1 MTWRAPFGEICK
13 KTHSQQAIWWLNGF
27 WNQGAKDD
35 ANIIYD
41 FVQKFKEL
49 EFGEKVIEKKGKA
62 KEKTP
67 EYKEG
72 SDLDE
77 FQAHRFLESQGETL
91 TVVELRKRIEA
102 IDLDKNK
109 RLALSEYL
117 LSRYKKTPEQLVKAP
132 QGDNKKKIDE
142 AEAQVEQVKAA
153 LTDVQQ
159 KLEAQK
165 TAIEQQKIE
174 EAAAKEATERLTKAE
189 EELRAAVADLK
200 KQEEDYKNKITTLE
214 QKTQDSSLSTVA
226 KSKASNELAQLKA
239 EDPLPLR
246 KAKITQEAALR
257 KVEKER
263 KAAEA
268 AKEKAEKAR
277 AESEEKAAQLEV
289 AEKELS
295 AKMSEAEA
303 ALEEIKKEGGVPLG
317 QIWWLE
323 KELAEAR
330 KFVAPRRK

>member
-1 MTWRAPFGEICK
+1 MSWKAPFGEITK

-27 WNQGAKDD
+27 WKSGADKE
-35 ANIIYD
+35 AEKIYQM
-41 FVQKFKEL
+41 VQKFKEL
-49 EFGEKVIEKKGKA
+49 EFGDKIIEKKGKA
-62 KEKTP
+62 KESAP

-72 SDLDE
+72 TEIDE
-77 FQAHRFLESQGETL
+77 FKAHRFLESQGETL
-91 TVVELRKRIEA
+91 TVVELRKRLET
-102 IDLDKNK
+102 IDIDKNK

-117 LSRYKKTPEQLVKAP
+117 LFKYNKTPDALVKAP
-132 QGDNKKKIDE
+132 QGDNKSKVDA

-153 LTDVQQ
+153 LTDVQH

-165 TAIEQQKIE
+165 AALEQQKAE

-189 EELRAAVADLK
+189 EELRAAVEDLK
-200 KQEEDYKNKITTLE
+200 KQEEDYKKKVSTLE
-214 QKTQDSSLSTVA
+214 GKIQDTSLSTVA
-226 KSKASNELAQLKA
+226 KSKASAELAQLKA

-277 AESEEKAAQLEV
+277 AESEAKQAELEV
-289 AEKELS
+289 AEKDLQS
-295 AKMSEAEA
+295 KMSEAEA
-303 ALEEIKKEGGVPLG
+303 ALEAVKAEGGVPLG

-323 KELAEAR
+323 RELEEAR
-330 KFVAPRRK
+330 KWMTPKKK

>member
-1 MTWRAPFGEICK
+1 VPFGDICK

-27 WNQGAKDD
+27 WNQGAKED
-35 ANIIYD
+35 ANLIYD

-62 KEKTP
+62 KEKTS

-117 LSRYKKTPEQLVKAP
+117 LSKYKRTPEQLVKAP

-142 AEAQVEQVKAA
+142 AEAQVNQVKAA

-165 TAIEQQKIE
+165 TALEQQKIE
-174 EAAAKEATERLTKAE
+174 EASAKEATEKLAKAE

-200 KQEEDYKNKITTLE
+200 KQEEEYKTKISTLE

-268 AKEKAEKAR
+268 AKGKAEKAR
-277 AESEEKAAQLEV
+277 VESEEMAAQLEI
-289 AEKELS
+289 AEKDLTT
-295 AKMSEAEA
+295 KMSEAEA
-303 ALEEIKKEGGVPLG
+303 ALEEVKKEGGVPLG

-330 KFVAPRRK
+330 KFVGPKKK